1 MAKTLHFDC
10 FSGISGDMTLAALLD
25 LGVPEAIIQDAL
37 ASLELPG
44 KLVVSKIKK
53 SGMAATYIK
62 VETPHEH
69 KHRHLKHIYEIIDK
83 GKLTASAK
91 RIAREMFLKLAEAEA
106 AVHGTTIE
114 KVHFHEVGA
123 VDSIFDFVGCAVGF
137 DHLGVEQ
144 YTSRTVPTGTGTV
157 QCEHGLMPI
166 PAPATALLLQGVP
179 LAESDVAW
187 RTDDSNRRRH
197 FEDARLSLRPDARDD
212 DRSGRHRRRN
222 PRSARSSE
230 RPSPSARRLGRRRR
244 RLAAARPT
252 ASGNLKPTSTTPPPR
267 RSATPSN
274 VSSPPEHLDVFTTPI
289 QMKKLRP
296 GVLITVL
303 CSDGARPTMEAILF
317 EETGTLG
324 VRRSRRDRTKL
335 PRREDTVETPWG
347 EIVGKSAWDG
357 ARWRF
362 APEYDACAAVA
373 REHQV
378 PLRDVFLAAQTAF
391 AAAKPSAP
399 PSNPLM
405 PGYQIAIIVVYAIIV
420 LIALSRHLIL
430 NRVAEGDGRS
440 SNPIPPP
447 IRRDWSRS
455 SSPPRTRRKRS
466 SAASVRCSIRK
477 E

>member
-1 MAKTLHFDC
+1 VAKTLHFDC

-25 LGVPEAIIQDAL
+25 LGVPEALIQDAL

-83 GKLTASAK
+83 GKLTTNAK

-106 AVHGTTIE
+106 SVHGSTIE

-137 DHLGVEQ
+137 DNLGIEQ
-144 YTSRTVPTGTGTV
+144 FTSRTVPTGTGTV
-157 QCEHGLMPI
+157 QCEHGLMPV
-166 PAPATALLLQGVP
+166 PAPATALLLQGIP
-179 LAESDVAW
+179 LAESD
-187 RTDDSNRRRH
+187 
-197 FEDARLSLRPDARDD
+197 
-212 DRSGRHRRRN
+212 
-222 PRSARSSE
+222 
-230 RPSPSARRLGRRRR
+230 
-244 RLAAARPT
+244 AACE
-252 ASGNLKPTSTTPPPR
+252 LTTPTGAAILKTLVSRFGPTPAMTIDQVGIGAGTR
-267 RSATPSN
+267 DLPDRPNVLRLLLGESADDTPTRGREADRIWQLETN
-274 VSSPPEHLDVFTTPI
+274 IDDAPAEAIGYTIERLFAAGALDVFTTPI

-303 CSDGARPTMEAILF
+303 CGDGARPTMEAILF

-335 PRREDTVETPWG
+335 PRREDTVQTPWG

-362 APEYDACAAVA
+362 APEYDACAGIA

-391 AAAKPSAP
+391 AAAKPAAP
-399 PSNPLM
+399 PSNP
-405 PGYQIAIIVVYAIIV
+405 
-420 LIALSRHLIL
+420 
-430 NRVAEGDGRS
+430 
-440 SNPIPPP
+440 
-447 IRRDWSRS
+447 
-455 SSPPRTRRKRS
+455 
-466 SAASVRCSIRK
+466 
-477 E
+477 